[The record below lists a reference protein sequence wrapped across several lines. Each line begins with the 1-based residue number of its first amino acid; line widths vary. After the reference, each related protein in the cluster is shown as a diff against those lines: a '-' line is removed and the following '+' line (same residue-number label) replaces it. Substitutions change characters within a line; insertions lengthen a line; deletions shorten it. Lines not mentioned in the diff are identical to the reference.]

1 LILGLKSLHCHF
13 TKEGVQMHLRK
24 SFFMLVVLAS
34 MSANA
39 EFKALPDSPP
49 IPADNPQTPQ
59 KIELGKMLWFDPRLS
74 MDGTISC
81 NTCHN
86 VMFHGGDGRPV
97 GAGIHGQ
104 RGGRGSPTVWN
115 SAYHTVQFWDG
126 RAATLEEQA
135 LGPLINSVEMGMTN
149 HDLVI
154 SRINQ
159 IPGYV
164 KAFREVFPKDKKPTI
179 SNAAKAIAAYER
191 TLITPN
197 SPFDKYMK
205 GDKKAMNAQQ
215 IRGMKLVD
223 EIGCT
228 SCHTGVNFAGDG
240 FKMGE
245 GNYQPF
251 PQIPGSK
258 YDKMYDL
265 TADLGRFDVT
275 KKAEDKNHWR
285 VPTWRNIAVT
295 APYFHNGKVHTLDE
309 AVRVMAKTQL
319 DMDLKKNQVEDI
331 VAFLNALTGEFPV
344 QTMPMLPNTV
354 NHSITPNP

>member
-1 LILGLKSLHCHF
+1 
-13 TKEGVQMHLRK
+13 MHLRK
-24 SFFMLVVLAS
+24 TLFTLMTLVS
-34 MSANA
+34 MSVQA
-39 EFKALPDSPP
+39 EFKALPDQPP
-49 IPADNPQTPQ
+49 IPADNPQTPA
-59 KIELGKMLWFDPRLS
+59 KIELGKMLYFDPRLS
-74 MDGTISC
+74 MDGSISC
-81 NTCHN
+81 NSCHN
-86 VMFHGGDGRPV
+86 VMSHGGDGRPV

-115 SAYHTVQFWDG
+115 SAFHTVQFWDG

-135 LGPLINSVEMGMTN
+135 LGPLVNSVEMGMTS

-154 SRINQ
+154 ERIKQ
-159 IPGYV
+159 IPGYIQ
-164 KAFREVFPKDKKPTI
+164 AFKKVFPKDKQPTI
-179 SNAAKAIAAYER
+179 TNAAKAIAAYER

-205 GDKKAMNAQQ
+205 GNKKAMNAQQ

-228 SCHTGVNFAGDG
+228 SCHTGVNFAGDV
-240 FKMGE
+240 KMGE

-258 YDKMYDL
+258 YDKQYDIMS
-265 TADLGRFDVT
+265 DLGRYEVT

-285 VPTWRNIAVT
+285 VPTWRNIAIT
-295 APYFHNGKVHTLDE
+295 APYFHNGKVKTLDE

-319 DMDLKKNQVEDI
+319 DMDLKDNQVEDI
-331 VAFLNALTGEFPV
+331 VAFLNALTGEFPK
-344 QTMPMLPNTV
+344 QALPMLPNTV
-354 NHSITPNP
+354 NMSLTPEN

>member
-1 LILGLKSLHCHF
+1 
-13 TKEGVQMHLRK
+13 MHLRK
-24 SFFMLVVLAS
+24 SLFSVMTLIS
-34 MSANA
+34 MSAFA
-39 EFKALPDSPP
+39 DFRALPDQPP
-49 IPADNPQTPQ
+49 IPADNPQTPA
-59 KIELGKMLWFDPRLS
+59 KIELGKMLFFDPRLS

-115 SAYHTVQFWDG
+115 SAYHSVQFWDG
-126 RAATLEEQA
+126 RAASLEEQA
-135 LGPLINSVEMGMTN
+135 LGPLINSVEMGMTS

-154 SRINQ
+154 ERIKQ
-159 IPGYV
+159 IPGYIQ
-164 KAFREVFPKDKKPTI
+164 AFKKVFPKDKEPTI
-179 SNAAKAIAAYER
+179 QNAAKAIAAYER

-205 GDKKAMNAQQ
+205 GNKKAMTAQQ

-228 SCHTGVNFAGDG
+228 SCHTGVNFAGEG
-240 FKMGE
+240 LKMGE

-265 TADLGRFDVT
+265 TSDPGRYEVT

-285 VPTWRNIAVT
+285 VPTWRNVAVT
-295 APYFHNGKVHTLDE
+295 APYFHNGKVKTLDE

-319 DMDLKKNQVEDI
+319 DMDLKDNQVEDI
-331 VAFLNALTGEFPV
+331 VAFLNALTGEFPK
-344 QTMPMLPNTV
+344 QTMPQLPNTA
-354 NHSITPNP
+354 NFSLTPEP

>member
-1 LILGLKSLHCHF
+1 
-13 TKEGVQMHLRK
+13 MHLRN
-24 SFFMLVVLAS
+24 SLFILAALS
-34 MSANA
+34 LNA
-39 EFKALPDSPP
+39 YAQFKPLPDKAPV
-49 IPADNPQTPQ
+49 PAENPMTPA
-59 KIELGKMLWFDPRLS
+59 KVELGKMLFFDPRLS

-115 SAYHTVQFWDG
+115 SAFHTVQFWDG
-126 RAATLEEQA
+126 RAASLEEQA
-135 LGPLINSVEMGMTN
+135 KGPLVNDVEMGMSS
-149 HDLVI
+149 HEFVI
-154 SRINQ
+154 ERIQN
-159 IPGYV
+159 IPGYIDAFR
-164 KAFREVFPKDKKPTI
+164 KAFPKEKNPITI
-179 SNAAKAIAAYER
+179 DTMAQAIASYER

-197 SPFDKYMK
+197 SPFDRYLK
-205 GDKKAMNAQQ
+205 GNKKAMTPQQ
-215 IRGMKLVD
+215 VRGMKLVD

-228 SCHTGVNFAGDG
+228 SCHNGVNLAGDG

-265 TADLGRFDVT
+265 MSDKGRYEVT
-275 KKAEDKNHWR
+275 KNPEDKNKWR
-285 VPTWRNIAVT
+285 VPTWRNVAIN
-295 APYFHNGKVHTLDE
+295 APYFHNGKVKSLDE

-319 DMDLKKNQVEDI
+319 GMDLNDTQVADI
-331 VAFLNALTGEFPV
+331 VAFLNALTGEFPK
-344 QTMPMLPNTV
+344 QTMPQLPLTHNE
-354 NHSITPNP
+354 SKLPY